1 MNFRYET
8 LKHLTKRGLHDIRK
22 YDARVSDSEFCTTF
36 MLYGVA
42 DFLINRTNIKPL
54 GYQTYRQDVTTK
66 KTNNPKNS
74 RYFTYQPKCS
84 VINDVVVFGLERLF
98 VTPDYLFITEGIF
111 EAVNLHRLGHSA
123 IAVLTSDPNKR
134 LRELL
139 PYLAKKTI
147 WCGDNDKAGNNS
159 WLSKACDYRLVFD
172 TDLDETPDDEILS
185 KISLL
190 LTWDGL

>member
-1 MNFRYET
+1 MNFRYGT

-22 YDARVSDSEFCTTF
+22 YDARVSNTEFCTTF

-54 GYQTYRQDVTTK
+54 GYQTYRQDITAK
-66 KTNNPKNS
+66 KTNDPKNS

-84 VINDVVVFGLERLF
+84 VINDVVVFGLERL
-98 VTPDYLFITEGIF
+98 TETQNLFITEGIF
-111 EAVNLHRLGHSA
+111 EAVNLHRLGYSA

-134 LRELL
+134 LKELL

-159 WLSKACDYRLVFD
+159 WLAKVCDYRLVLYK
-172 TDLDETPDDEILS
+172 DLDETPDIEVIS
-185 KISLL
+185 KINDLIA
-190 LTWDGL
+190 